1 MDKWLYRALIVLATV
16 GLLISTYMTIY
27 KETGNT
33 AMCLGSGGCDTVI
46 HSRYSDITRSLSV
59 PEFGVIGFAVILA
72 ALAFEGRSSF
82 LKKNGTLVV
91 FGLALTGF
99 VLWLVYIETV
109 LLKALC
115 PFCVTTQITMTLVF
129 ILAITRLIKQP
140 QSQEEE
146 NAPY

>member
-1 MDKWLYRALIVLATV
+1 MDKWLYRASIVLATV
-16 GLLISTYMTIY
+16 GLLVSTYMTIY

-46 HSRYSDITRSLSV
+46 HSRYSEINKALSV

-72 ALAFEGRSSF
+72 ALAFEGRNSF
-82 LKKNGTLVV
+82 LQKNGTLVV

-99 VLWLVYIETV
+99 LFVLWLVYVETV
-109 LLKALC
+109 LIKAFC

-129 ILAITRLIKQP
+129 ILAIIRLIKQP
-140 QSQEEE
+140 QS
-146 NAPY
+146 